1 MFLYFTSY
9 SAAHAHTYTH
19 THTHTYTHTFLSI
32 DYIPVCL
39 ALAST
44 VAGLEHPAIRHALPL
59 PATQPLSCS
68 NICTCHACTT
78 THSQVPARCTLHSLF
93 QQHSHSAAHIFV
105 YMSCLSFMTH
115 PQVLTQCIL
124 HSLIQQHSHSAAHI
138 SVHVMPVMHDTLSC
152 SYICTCHACHS

>member
-68 NICTCHACTT
+68 YN
-78 THSQVPARCTLHSLF
+78 
-93 QQHSHSAAHIFV
+93 
-105 YMSCLSFMTH
+105 
-115 PQVLTQCIL
+115 
-124 HSLIQQHSHSAAHI
+124 
-138 SVHVMPVMHDTLSC
+138 
-152 SYICTCHACHS
+152 CTCHACHS